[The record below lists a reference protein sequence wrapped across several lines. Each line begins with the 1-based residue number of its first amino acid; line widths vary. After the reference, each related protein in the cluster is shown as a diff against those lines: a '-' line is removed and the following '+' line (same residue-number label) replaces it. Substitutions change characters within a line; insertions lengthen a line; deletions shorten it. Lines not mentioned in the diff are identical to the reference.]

1 MTYFTPA
8 LFNFYIKTHNDKQ
21 RLYFIDN
28 LKPIIL
34 AKKQHYVIE
43 KVIEKYLKIQI
54 TFSTIQIT
62 SKNKTPIEITITIRQ
77 LELKNVIPNKGK

>member
-1 MTYFTPA
+1 M
-8 LFNFYIKTHNDKQ
+8 YIKTHNDKQ

-28 LKPIIL
+28 LKSIIL
-34 AKKQHYVIE
+34 VKKLHYVIE

-54 TFSTIQIT
+54 IFSTIQIT

-77 LELKNVIPNKGK
+77 LEFNFF